1 MHVNFSLLIS
11 PTLSFPHCVYK
22 SVKWAFLNKPY
33 LSLFL
38 MGLFFHIHPSVVRWL
53 GKQREKCMLLN
64 PFILVNVLKF
74 REGGETVREQL
85 KAVFD

>member
-53 GKQREKCMLLN
+53 GETKRKVHALES
-64 PFILVNVLKF
+64 FILVNVLKF
-74 REGGETVREQL
+74 REGETVREQL